1 MIQTQ
6 NGTAN
11 MSDPVSYSI
20 SISQCWYSPSFLQL
34 NFDGFPYKLQ
44 ISSGLHLAEK
54 ATPHTSQSEQK
65 ANKSVFPTSFSGGER
80 NNPRRE

>member
-1 MIQTQ
+1 MVLQTCQ
-6 NGTAN
+6 ILLAT
-11 MSDPVSYSI
+11 VSVYLSVGI
-20 SISQCWYSPSFLQL
+20 GWYSPSFLQL
-34 NFDGFPYKLQ
+34 NFDGFLYKLQ